1 MKLLRLVLQYRIQLI
16 LIIVFFLIF
25 SKLYQRR
32 QLLYLHEDWQNYEAK
47 RGFDIQHN
55 DSNEAKR
62 GFDIQHNH
70 SNQEN
75 RDSNLFRSDTE
86 HYFLLVLIL
95 SNSVKTRAVSR
106 NNWNNEEYHRSH
118 DLSLKIL
125 YIVGEDQL
133 NNSVE
138 SDLIKTNIT
147 ERKPN
152 LVRKVREGLKIALQQ
167 FSFEYV
173 LKTDID
179 VYHNYTRWVERL
191 RESSRENGKPVLYGG
206 CSCGRHVNVEFP
218 YCAGM
223 GYVLHHTAAAHVA
236 HYPEEKMERAEDR
249 NVGKVM
255 WEWRMKRS
263 LEGGGKL
270 ELRLNECREGIF
282 GRKVAIHA
290 GYHLRSPEKLKEC
303 WDRIGLG
310 YG

>member
-1 MKLLRLVLQYRIQLI
+1 MM
-16 LIIVFFLIF
+16 F

-32 QLLYLHEDWQNYEAK
+32 QLVYYHENWQKDEAG

-55 DSNEAKR
+55 DSNEGNR
-62 GFDIQHNH
+62 GSDL
-70 SNQEN
+70 SK
-75 RDSNLFRSDTE
+75 SDTE

-95 SNSVKTRAVSR
+95 SNSVKTREVSR
-106 NNWNNEEYHRSH
+106 NNWNNEEYHRSR
-118 DLSLKIL
+118 DLSLQIL

-133 NNSVE
+133 NNSIE
-138 SDLIKTNIT
+138 TDLIKTNVS
-147 ERKPN
+147 ESKQN
-152 LVRKVREGLKIALQQ
+152 LVRKVREGLRIALKK

-179 VYHNYTRWVERL
+179 VYHNYTRWEERL
-191 RESSRENGKPVLYGG
+191 QESSRKNGKPVLYGG
-206 CSCGRHVNVEFP
+206 CSCGRHVNVGFP

-223 GYVLHHTAAAHVA
+223 GYVLHHTAAARVA
-236 HYPEEKMERAEDR
+236 QYPEERMERAEDR

-255 WEWRMKRS
+255 WEWGVKRS

-270 ELRLNECREGIF
+270 ELKLDECRNGIF
-282 GRKVAIHA
+282 GGKVAIHA
-290 GYHLRSPEKLKEC
+290 GYYLRSPEKLKEC